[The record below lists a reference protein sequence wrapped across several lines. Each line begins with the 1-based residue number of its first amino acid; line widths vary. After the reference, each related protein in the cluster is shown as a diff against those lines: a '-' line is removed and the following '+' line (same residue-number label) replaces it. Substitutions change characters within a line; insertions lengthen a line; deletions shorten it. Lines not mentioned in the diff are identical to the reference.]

1 MPEFPDTPDDLFLD
15 PFVDRPLIYRL
26 NDSGF
31 ELRSVGANGT
41 EDVGGLMELE
51 TDRLRPATGGPSA
64 SRTTSSG
71 NGLLRESVNEK
82 CPAATSLVGLET
94 TGTSPVAVW
103 SHLPFD

>member
-51 TDRLRPATGGPSA
+51 TDRLRPATGEAIGEPDDIIW
-64 SRTTSSG
+64 
-71 NGLLRESVNEK
+71 K
-82 CPAATSLVGLET
+82 W
-94 TGTSPVAVW
+94 PVAGIGE
-103 SHLPFD
+103 